1 MKKKRT
7 KVKLSEFKIVKRYF
21 QDSPEEEIER
31 FKRLIQLIFPHLSS
45 SSNQDF
51 ESFSEKPESGGK
63 P

>member
-1 MKKKRT
+1 MKRERT
-7 KVKLSEFKIVKRYF
+7 KVKLSEFKIVNRYF

-45 SSNQDF
+45 SSDQGLPN
-51 ESFSEKPESGGK
+51 FSEKPESEGK